1 MSAGGSRYVRKV
13 RVTRSLVC
21 LFAAISTLTGL
32 TMTGASAAPPIVV
45 SLTFNGNTASQ
56 YRLAFQQALQPR
68 GQHATFFTSSGTV
81 GSGQG
86 FMTWTQ
92 LSDLQAGGN
101 EIGGLTSHFTN
112 LVTAPAQ
119 TARDEVCGDR
129 QALMGHGLNV
139 SSFAYPYGAFNQ
151 AAKDIVLA
159 CGYGTARRAGGLTAT
174 GPVYAGRIPPTDY
187 LAVPAFAPS
196 TVTLA
201 SLQSLVNGAVPQGGW
216 IPVVI
221 QNVCSQ
227 ALDPANYATCNNT
240 GSHMEFGDLT
250 AFLDWIAASGQ
261 SGGAPADTSLQTVRQ
276 LVNAVDT
283 IAPVTTIACNGQPC
297 TTDPYS
303 GPVSVS
309 LTATDLGS
317 GAASIHYTTDGSD
330 PALSSPTYTA
340 PFSQDTSGTIRFRS
354 WDVTGNAGAMG
365 SQALVIV
372 PAPDTVP
379 PVTTIT
385 CNDVACAST
394 AYTGPVSVALSATDG
409 QGSGV
414 AAIHYTRDGTAP
426 DLNSPTYTAA
436 LNVQQNTT
444 VRFFA
449 VDNEGNQEAPQARDI
464 QITPSPVRVT
474 FSWDDGKYSM
484 YHVAWLHALQ
494 PHGVVSTFNIN
505 SGDTGTGSSG
515 DGLPGYMTWANLQ
528 ELYAAGNEIAGHTVN
543 HINLVTAPDDATR
556 IHQVCDDRQAL
567 LLHGLKPTSFA
578 YPEGAFN
585 QNVKDIVASCGYS
598 NARAGGGVT
607 ATGPVYAETVPPL
620 DMYATRTWATPGG
633 AEITLDALKAA
644 VLAASSHGGGWL
656 QLQGHVVCSQEFH
669 PSDYDSCKGYY
680 GEMEL
685 STLNAFL
692 DWMQNSGQPGGAP
705 AGVTMETGR
714 QVIGP
719 APSSDV
725 TPPVTTM
732 TCNGA
737 PCATTTYGMS
747 VTVALNATDAESGVE
762 RTLYTTDGSNPV
774 TSGTVKRYT
783 APFTIS
789 SNTTVRFLSLDRAM
803 NVESLK
809 TQGVLIDRTAPVT
822 TVACNGTACSTGWY
836 RTTVTVTLTATD
848 AGGSGLNSTRYTT
861 DGSTPSL
868 TSPLYTG
875 AFQVAQTTTVRYAS
889 WDNVGN
895 QETPKSQTIRID
907 GSAPNV
913 AVTAPADGAS
923 VRRGVVSDVS
933 ASATDV
939 GTGTGAPSGILRV
952 EWFLDGSGTPLKTD
966 TTSPYSS
973 NWNPPKTLALGT
985 HTLTARATDVAGNA
999 RTSAPI
1005 TFTLTS

>member
-1 MSAGGSRYVRKV
+1 VRKALV
-13 RVTRSLVC
+13 IRS
-21 LFAAISTLTGL
+21 FITLLAGLTAVTGL
-32 TMTGASAAPPIVV
+32 TMTDASAAPPIVV

-139 SSFAYPYGAFNQ
+139 SSFAYPYGAYNQ

-159 CGYGTARRAGGLTAT
+159 CGYGTARRAGGLSAT
-174 GPVYAGRIPPTDY
+174 GPVYAARIPPTDY

-196 TVTLA
+196 AVTLA
-201 SLQSLVNGAVPQGGW
+201 SLQSLVNGAAAQGGW
-216 IPVVI
+216 IPIVI

-227 ALDPANYATCNNT
+227 ALEPGSYASCNNS
-240 GSHMEFGDLT
+240 GSHMELADLT
-250 AFLDWIAASGQ
+250 AFLDWIAATGQ
-261 SGGAPADTSLQTVRQ
+261 AGGAPADTSLQTVRQ

-283 IAPVTTIACNGQPC
+283 IAPSTTIACNAQPC

-303 GPVSVS
+303 GPVTVS
-309 LTATDLGS
+309 LAATDLGS
-317 GAASIHYTTDGSD
+317 GVAGIHYTTDGSAPD
-330 PALSSPTYTA
+330 VSSPTYTG
-340 PFSQDTSGTIRFRS
+340 PFSMDTSGTVRFRS
-354 WDVTGNAGAMG
+354 WDVSGNTGVVG
-365 SQALVIV
+365 SQDLVIV
-372 PAPDTVP
+372 PAPDTAP

-385 CNDVACAST
+385 CNDAACAST

-414 AAIHYTRDGTAP
+414 AAIHYTRDGTTP
-426 DLNSPTYTAA
+426 DLNSPTYTSP

-444 VRFFA
+444 VQFFA
-449 VDNEGNQEAPQARDI
+449 VDNEGNQEALRTQVI

-505 SGDTGTGSSG
+505 TGDTGTGSSG

-543 HINLVTAPDDATR
+543 HINLLTADGATR
-556 IHQVCDDRQAL
+556 LHQACDDRQAL

-578 YPEGAFN
+578 YPEGAYD
-585 QNVKDIVASCGYS
+585 QSVKDLVASCGYS

-607 ATGPVYAETVPPL
+607 TTGPVYAETVPPL

-633 AEITLDALKAA
+633 AEVTLDALKSA

-656 QLQGHVVCSQEFH
+656 QLQGHVVCSQEFL
-669 PSDYDSCKGYY
+669 PSDYDICKGYF

-692 DWMQNSGQPGGAP
+692 DWMQNAGQPGGAP

-737 PCATTTYGMS
+737 PCATTTYS
-747 VTVALNATDAESGVE
+747 TAVTVALNATDSESGVE
-762 RTLYTTDGSNPV
+762 RTLYTTDGTNPI
-774 TSGTVKRYT
+774 TSTTVKRYT
-783 APFTIS
+783 APFSLS

-803 NVESLK
+803 NVETFR

-822 TVACNGTACSTGWY
+822 TITCNGGACSTGWY
-836 RTTVTVTLTATD
+836 GASVTVALAATD
-848 AGGSGLNSTRYTT
+848 AGGSGLSSTHYTT
-861 DGSTPSL
+861 DGSGPSL
-868 TSPLYTG
+868 ASPLYAG
-875 AFQVAQTTTVRYAS
+875 PFQVAQTTTVRYAS
-889 WDNVGN
+889 WDNAGN
-895 QETPKSQTIRID
+895 KETTKTQTIRID
-907 GSAPNV
+907 GAAPNV
-913 AVTAPADGAS
+913 AVTAPANGS
-923 VRRGVVSDVS
+923 TVRRGVNGPVS

-939 GTGTGAPSGILRV
+939 GTGAGAPSGILRV
-952 EWFLDGSGTPLKTD
+952 AWFLDGRSTALKTD
-966 TTSPYSS
+966 TTSPYTF
-973 NWNPPKTLALGT
+973 NWNPPNSLALGT
-985 HTLTARATDVAGNA
+985 HTLTASATDVAGNT

-1005 TFTLTS
+1005 TFTLTT